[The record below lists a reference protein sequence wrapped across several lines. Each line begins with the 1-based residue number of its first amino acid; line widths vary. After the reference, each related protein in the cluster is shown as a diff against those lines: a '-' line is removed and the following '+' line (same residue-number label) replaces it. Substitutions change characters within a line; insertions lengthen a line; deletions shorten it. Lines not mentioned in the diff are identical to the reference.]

1 MRMMKKMIMMIFIL
15 MMTGDIAAVDDLPAN
30 DDDDDADDDDDDD
43 DDDNDDDDDDED
55 DDDDDDDSRTVLS
68 DQIPVV
74 PSDPVTVVLHH
85 DMVKLVQTNIIAVH
99 FNYRM
104 QPQTC
109 GFFPPEVV
117 GQKPFSVSESARIR
131 GMRLSSFQVSAN
143 F

>member
-1 MRMMKKMIMMIFIL
+1 MIMMIFIL

-43 DDDNDDDDDDED
+43 DDDNDDDDDED

-109 GFFPPEVV
+109 GFFPL
-117 GQKPFSVSESARIR
+117 K
-131 GMRLSSFQVSAN
+131 
-143 F
+143 